1 MAKSTNVYTR
11 QQWHGLC
18 SSPYHVNSCFFSP
31 RQEMR
36 SRIKSHCSS
45 AVCKQK
51 LAISS
56 NCRESRRHSR
66 ALCGYRRLQSHY
78 TLSTT
83 GKWKGIC
90 TSPVLQLSEFLSLSL
105 CVTVDWAWSA
115 EKMTEEYCHVSQT
128 AAETSYLQQK
138 TCRLSQNA
146 SKQASVHHALKNAAP
161 LQLFG

>member
-1 MAKSTNVYTR
+1 MDTEDYKATTLFL
-11 QQWHGLC
+11 QQG
-18 SSPYHVNSCFFSP
+18 NGK
-31 RQEMR
+31 E
-36 SRIKSHCSS
+36 S
-45 AVCKQK
+45 A
-51 LAISS
+51 L
-56 NCRESRRHSR
+56 
-66 ALCGYRRLQSHY
+66 ALCYNSLN
-78 TLSTT
+78 
-83 GKWKGIC
+83 
-90 TSPVLQLSEFLSLSL
+90 FSLSL